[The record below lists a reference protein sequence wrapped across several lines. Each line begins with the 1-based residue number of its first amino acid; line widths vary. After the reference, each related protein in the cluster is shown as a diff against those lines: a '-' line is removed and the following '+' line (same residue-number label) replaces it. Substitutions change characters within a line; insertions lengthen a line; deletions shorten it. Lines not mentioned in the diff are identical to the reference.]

1 MCFNGGQVIR
11 EVVRFM
17 ADRRLQV
24 FHAVA
29 KHLSFTKAAEALFMT
44 QPAVTSQIKQLEEH
58 FNTRLFDRAR
68 GRITLTPAGH
78 LALEYAQRILETSA
92 ELDARL
98 HAMGDSIS
106 GTLLIGAS
114 TTIADYLL
122 PQVLGNYKARFPG
135 VVPQLL
141 VANSELVQQRV
152 AERSLDIGF
161 IESGSHFAALAMDIC
176 CEDELQ
182 VVCAPHHALATLR
195 AIPPDRLVNYPNIS
209 RESGSGTREVIDTYL
224 RHHGVQPDSLQRV
237 MELGSPEALKGVV
250 ATGLG
255 FSIMSCATVVNE
267 VRLGQLVQI
276 PLEPRLIRNMSV
288 VYPKE
293 RIHSPL
299 VSSFID
305 FARQALSQAP
315 SQA

>member
-1 MCFNGGQVIR
+1 
-11 EVVRFM
+11 M

-44 QPAVTSQIKQLEEH
+44 QPAVTSQIRQLEEH

-68 GRITLTPAGH
+68 GGITLTAAGIV
-78 LALEYAQRILETSA
+78 ALEYAERILTVTA
-92 ELDARL
+92 ELDSRL
-98 HAMGDSIS
+98 HEMS
-106 GTLLIGAS
+106 GKLSGSLLIGAS

-122 PQVLGNYKARFPG
+122 PKVLGTYKASFPS
-135 VVPQLL
+135 VVPQLF
-141 VANSELVQQRV
+141 VANSEVVQARV

-161 IESGSHFAALAMDIC
+161 IESDTHLPLLAVEVC

-182 VVCAPHHALATLR
+182 VTCAPTHPLAALACVPPESLKHHAY
-195 AIPPDRLVNYPNIS
+195 VS
-209 RESGSGTREVIDTYL
+209 REHGSGTRDVIDHYL
-224 RHHGVQPDSLQRV
+224 RSAGVAPEALQRV
-237 MELGSPEALKGVV
+237 MDLGSPEALKGLL

-255 FSIMSCATVVNE
+255 FSIMSNATVVNE

-276 PLEPRLIRNMSV
+276 PLAPRLIRSLFV

-293 RIHSPL
+293 RIQSQL
-299 VSSFID
+299 VRSFLDCAKQSLGPVPVPERKAID
-305 FARQALSQAP
+305 R
-315 SQA
+315 